1 MFHSTFGL
9 TFGKTFHDTSKRSTV
24 IFRET
29 QEYDGDGDGQ
39 FDSRITLEETY
50 AGRTINAVDQWIADR
65 NPLSYPYVP
74 GVENIEN
81 REGKLLKTS
90 TREDSISQSNDE
102 QFFNPVFQSDAKV
115 TYNRSGDISNITSTN
130 WDSGGMQADSITSYK
145 YGKKGLLA
153 EKVTVSDLWISS
165 EEKGDIDFRTTEEFV
180 FDRKGRLTQTTT
192 EYERKEGDNLITN
205 YPITTEILEYGH
217 KQKIIHEE
225 IRYSYEDGLPL
236 TFYTKDLYYDA
247 DGNLKNTVEYDF
259 GRTIRRYFEYD
270 EDGRLLKDDK
280 VVYGDYRYTYEFE
293 YDYKGRTIKEA
304 LSLNKS
310 GGDEIENQ
318 IIKYTAYTKRGE
330 VSDERT
336 EYWIN
341 NPQDDGTWA
350 LEKEREDSISYDYER
365 DRRGRV
371 IETIKEYD
379 QNNDGT
385 IERVDTDVFKYGKT
399 GYMIS
404 KTSQHDLG
412 NDGIVDY
419 KVVSELID
427 NRSVMSDCD
436 FMPDQLLA

>member
-9 TFGKTFHDTSKRSTV
+9 TFGKTFHDTSKKTTV
-24 IFRET
+24 TFREI

-90 TREDSISQSNDE
+90 TREDSISQSDDE
-102 QFFNPVFQSDAKV
+102 QFFSPIFQSDAKV

-130 WDSGGMQADSITSYK
+130 WDNGGMQADSITSYK

-165 EEKGDIDFRTTEEFV
+165 EEQGDIDFRTTEEFSY
-180 FDRKGRLTQTTT
+180 DGKRRLIEKVT
-192 EYERKEGDNLITN
+192 ESERKVDGDLATN
-205 YPITTEILEYGH
+205 YPITTEVIEYGN
-217 KQKIIHEE
+217 KQKITHEE
-225 IRYSYEDGLPL
+225 LRYTYEDGHVI
-236 TFYTKDLYYDA
+236 TVYTKDISYDVR
-247 DGNLKNTVEYDF
+247 GNIKNIVEFDF
-259 GRTIRRYFEYD
+259 GRTIRTFRDYD
-270 EDGRLLKDDK
+270 EEGRLVKDDK
-280 VVYGDYRYTYEFE
+280 ISFGDYRYTYEYE
-293 YDYKGRTIKEA
+293 YNDKNKIVKEVF
-304 LSLNKS
+304 SSNGS

-318 IIKYTAYTKRGE
+318 IIKYTAYTKRSE

-371 IETIKEYD
+371 IETIKKYD

-399 GYMIS
+399 GHMIS

-427 NRSVMSDCD
+427 NKSVIFDYD